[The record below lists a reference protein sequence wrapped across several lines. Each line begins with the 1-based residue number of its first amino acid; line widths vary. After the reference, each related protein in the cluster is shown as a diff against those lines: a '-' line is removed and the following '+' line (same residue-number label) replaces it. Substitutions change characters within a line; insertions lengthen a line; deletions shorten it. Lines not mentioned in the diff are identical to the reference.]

1 MTEPRKEVALRH
13 EILRGIV
20 GSTCHGTAIEGQD
33 DRDEMGIFV
42 EPPEYVCGLKVL
54 DHYIFRSQPEGV
66 RSGPGDLDLTL
77 YSLRKF
83 CRLAVQGNPSVLVLL
98 WLPQH
103 LLCTPIGRE
112 LLDIRGAFRSRNAG
126 ERFLGYLVSQ
136 RKALMGERTKKVSR
150 PELVEKY
157 GFDVKFAMHALRLGY
172 QGIEYL
178 TEGTITLPVP
188 EPQLS
193 TLRGVRG
200 GLLTFGEAL
209 AEIQAAE
216 DRLRQIVNECELEAN
231 YERVNEFL
239 CAAHRVRWG
248 W

>member
-1 MTEPRKEVALRH
+1 
-13 EILRGIV
+13 
-20 GSTCHGTAIEGQD
+20 
-33 DRDEMGIFV
+33 
-42 EPPEYVCGLKVL
+42 
-54 DHYIFRSQPEGV
+54 
-66 RSGPGDLDLTL
+66 
-77 YSLRKF
+77 
-83 CRLAVQGNPSVLVLL
+83 
-98 WLPQH
+98 
-103 LLCTPIGRE
+103 
-112 LLDIRGAFRSRNAG
+112 
-126 ERFLGYLVSQ
+126 
-136 RKALMGERTKKVSR
+136 
-150 PELVEKY
+150 
-157 GFDVKFAMHALRLGY
+157 MHALRLGY

-216 DRLRQIVNECELEAN
+216 DRLRQIVNECELEAD

-239 CAAHRVRWG
+239 CAAHRARWG